1 VSERGGPDSAP
12 VSDPGAL
19 AYTAG
24 PNVALVAPG
33 SALVFAQPPTG
44 ETVARCWP
52 LVRDRAGVRAIVDA
66 LVATAPATA
75 PSAVPGFAF
84 VCVDANGVS
93 VVLRGGARAS
103 TLHAG
108 GRTQHLNADGL
119 TTWLERRLDAGTAAV
134 IVGVTEGEL
143 PPPVAALDGDP
154 LVGGT
159 VLAGSVTLTLMTAPD
174 RFDLAEAPV
183 APVLESPP
191 TPPQSPPGAFA
202 QQPLP
207 PQPLPPQPLPPQPLP
222 PVPVSVTVQAVACPY
237 GHLGPTYEP
246 YCRICGT
253 AIEDPRPFLAV
264 RPPLGL
270 VRLST
275 GDVVPL
281 DRSVIMGRNPRTE
294 DGNEVGRPHLVR
306 LPSPDNDVS
315 RTHVEVRLEDWH
327 VLVVDLASTNGTT
340 VTNPGQAPIR
350 LRAHE
355 PMPLEPNA
363 EVNLADEIV
372 FRYEVPTA

>member
-1 VSERGGPDSAP
+1 V
-12 VSDPGAL
+12 
-19 AYTAG
+19 
-24 PNVALVAPG
+24 
-33 SALVFAQPPTG
+33 
-44 ETVARCWP
+44 
-52 LVRDRAGVRAIVDA
+52 
-66 LVATAPATA
+66 
-75 PSAVPGFAF
+75 
-84 VCVDANGVS
+84 
-93 VVLRGGARAS
+93 
-103 TLHAG
+103 
-108 GRTQHLNADGL
+108 
-119 TTWLERRLDAGTAAV
+119 
-134 IVGVTEGEL
+134 
-143 PPPVAALDGDP
+143 
-154 LVGGT
+154 
-159 VLAGSVTLTLMTAPD
+159 
-174 RFDLAEAPV
+174 PV
-183 APVLESPP
+183 APVIESAPP
-191 TPPQSPPGAFA
+191 E
-202 QQPLP
+202 
-207 PQPLPPQPLPPQPLP
+207 PLP
-222 PVPVSVTVQAVACPY
+222 PVSVSVTVQAVACPY

-253 AIEDPRPFLAV
+253 AIEDLRPFLAV

-327 VLVVDLASTNGTT
+327 VLVVDLGSTNGTT

>member
-1 VSERGGPDSAP
+1 MTEPGGPDAGP
-12 VSDPGAL
+12 ESDVGRL
-19 AYTAG
+19 VYTAG
-24 PNVALVAPG
+24 PHVALVAPG
-33 SALVFAQPPTG
+33 SALLFAQPPTG

-52 LVRDRAGVRAIVDA
+52 LVRDRAGVLAMVDV
-66 LVATAPATA
+66 LVAAAPGRT

-84 VCVDANGVS
+84 VCAEAGGGS
-93 VVLRGGARAS
+93 LVLRGTGRAV

-108 GRTQHLNADGL
+108 GRTHLITADGL
-119 TTWLERRLDAGTAAV
+119 ATWLESRLDADTTAV
-134 IVGVTEGEL
+134 TIGVTPEEL
-143 PPPVAALDGDP
+143 AAPVVASNGGP

-159 VLAGSVTLTLMTAPD
+159 VLAGSVALTLVTSTAAS
-174 RFDLAEAPV
+174 DLAEVPGAPI
-183 APVLESPP
+183 LESSPA
-191 TPPQSPPGAFA
+191 PQSPPSPQFSPQSPPAPLS
-202 QQPLP
+202 QPAP
-207 PQPLPPQPLPPQPLP
+207 PEPAAPAS
-222 PVPVSVTVQAVACPY
+222 VSVTVQAVACPY

-253 AIEDPRPFLAV
+253 AIEDTRPFLAV

-270 VRLST
+270 IRLST

-281 DRSVIMGRNPRTE
+281 DRGVIMGRNPRTT
-294 DGNEVGRPHLVR
+294 DANDVGRPHLVR

-315 RTHVEVRLEDWH
+315 RTHVGVRLEDWH

-355 PMPLEPNA
+355 AMPLEPNA

>member
-1 VSERGGPDSAP
+1 VSERVDPDSGP
-12 VSDPGAL
+12 GSDPGAL
-19 AYTAG
+19 AYSAG

-33 SALVFAQPPTG
+33 SALLFAQPPTG

-52 LVRDRAGVRAIVDA
+52 LVRDRAGVQAVVDA
-66 LVATAPATA
+66 LVAMAPGTA

-84 VCVDANGVS
+84 VSVDADGGS
-93 VVLRGGARAS
+93 VVLRGGARAAI
-103 TLHAG
+103 LHIG
-108 GRTQHLNADGL
+108 GRVQHLSADGL
-119 TTWLERRLDAGTAAV
+119 ATWLEQRLDADTAA
-134 IVGVTEGEL
+134 ITIGVTSGEL

-159 VLAGSVTLTLMTAPD
+159 VLAGSVTLTLMAAPAAP
-174 RFDLAEAPV
+174 DLAEVPV
-183 APVLESPP
+183 APVIESAPP
-191 TPPQSPPGAFA
+191 E
-202 QQPLP
+202 
-207 PQPLPPQPLPPQPLP
+207 PLP
-222 PVPVSVTVQAVACPY
+222 PVSVSVTVQAVACPY

-253 AIEDPRPFLAV
+253 AIEDLRPFLAV

-327 VLVVDLASTNGTT
+327 VLVVDLGSTNGTT

>member
-1 VSERGGPDSAP
+1 MTDPGGPDAGP
-12 VSDPGAL
+12 GSDVGRL
-19 AYTAG
+19 VYTAG
-24 PNVALVAPG
+24 PHVALVAPG
-33 SALVFAQPPTG
+33 SALVFARPPTG

-52 LVRDRAGVRAIVDA
+52 LVRDRAGVLAIVDA
-66 LVATAPATA
+66 LVAAAPGRT

-84 VCVDANGVS
+84 VCVDPGGGS
-93 VVLRGGARAS
+93 VVLRGAGRAA
-103 TLHAG
+103 TLQAG
-108 GRTQHLNADGL
+108 GRTHLVTADGL
-119 TTWLERRLDAGTAAV
+119 ATWLERRLDADTTAV
-134 IVGVTEGEL
+134 TIGVTPEEL
-143 PPPVAALDGDP
+143 AAPVVTSNGDP

-159 VLAGSVTLTLMTAPD
+159 VLAGSVTLTLVTAPASP
-174 RFDLAEAPV
+174 DLAEVPV
-183 APVLESPP
+183 APIIESPP
-191 TPPQSPPGAFA
+191 APQAEPAPPELAA
-202 QQPLP
+202 
-207 PQPLPPQPLPPQPLP
+207 
-222 PVPVSVTVQAVACPY
+222 PVSVSVTVQAVACPY

-253 AIEDPRPFLAV
+253 AIEDTRPFLAV

-270 VRLST
+270 IRLST

-281 DRSVIMGRNPRTE
+281 DRGVIMGRNPRTT
-294 DGNEVGRPHLVR
+294 DANDVGRPHLVR

-355 PMPLEPNA
+355 AMPLEPNA